1 MAFVKTADEV
11 KQISAV
17 LQAPRFT
24 NAQRG
29 YLAFRS
35 DPDFIAEVLPP
46 GLEPGAEPLITV
58 TVGEFGSN
66 CVGDFLGATISLAA
80 RHGQTD
86 GATNGATDGAY
97 VLTMFMNTDH
107 AIIFGR
113 DLFGEPKKHAEISL
127 NMIGHQFRGTV
138 NRLGVRLVDL
148 SISLGDDSGPARS
161 QANSFNI
168 KAQPAAN
175 GIGLEADAVITLAAF
190 TNDLSVNRAGQGT
203 LILGGGIHDP
213 LTDIPINEIVA
224 AGYVE
229 GDLSASVSVIDTIPA
244 EVFLPYAYGR
254 LDHWPALD
262 TSARKADAAE

>member
-24 NAQRG
+24 DARRG
-29 YLAFRS
+29 YLTFRS
-35 DPDFIAEVLPP
+35 EPDFIAEVLPP

-58 TVGEFGSN
+58 TVGQFGSN
-66 CVGDFLGATISLAA
+66 CVGDFLGATISIAA
-80 RHGQTD
+80 RHGQ
-86 GATNGATDGAY
+86 TDGAY
-97 VLTMFMNTDH
+97 VLTMFMSTDH

-127 NMIGHQFRGTV
+127 NMIGNQFRGTV
-138 NRLGVRLVDL
+138 DRLGVRLVDL
-148 SISLGDDSGPARS
+148 SISLGDDTGPARS
-161 QANSFNI
+161 QANCFNI

-175 GIGLEADAVITLAAF
+175 GMGLEADAVITLAAF

-244 EVFLPYAYGR
+244 AAFLPYAYGR

-262 TSARKADAAE
+262 TSARKATAAE